1 MQATL
6 RRLYSSIPDAAAV
19 ARTRSTPRAVRLRRL
34 QKNPNLKSD
43 QSDATP
49 EGLTPTEFARYQ
61 RQLAKG
67 DLMNEDGSEATE
79 SEWLERLNSRR
90 TRVRGVRKVSVSGG
104 AVEPSVVAQ
113 KIYLPNIIFKLVRN
127 FTPPGEPYNPYEAT
141 FRIAQSVT
149 KTDIRSYLHSVYG
162 VQTTYIRTDNYLA
175 PTRRDGSTDPVR
187 TYKRAVVGLVEPFY
201 YPQAVEDM
209 AEAERK
215 KREEYLETT
224 FEVQS
229 TDQTRKL
236 IMLRISRAGSSGWRW
251 RTGATAQRGNILRI
265 IAERRAARED
275 LIDDVK
281 GEMVAARGRG
291 ERVLES
297 PV

>member
-49 EGLTPTEFARYQ
+49 EGLTPSEFARYQ

-175 PTRRDGSTDPVR
+175 PTRRDGTTDPVR

-201 YPQAVEDM
+201 YPLAVEDM
-209 AEAERK
+209 TEAERK